1 MYIHNIVDR
10 CKKCWQ
16 KKRYKAFSN
25 KISVENKWICL
36 ISNEKLWFL
45 LEMRYKKILRIL
57 KRRIE
62 SVKDMNKTT
71 KEMISEYITDKTN
84 KFDLV
89 HTDMFTTVSIADALH
104 ISRSITSQYLNE
116 LCEEDEIYKVKSRPV
131 YFFDGV
137 ALEKKFHVS
146 IRNQEFLDM

>member
-1 MYIHNIVDR
+1 
-10 CKKCWQ
+10 
-16 KKRYKAFSN
+16 
-25 KISVENKWICL
+25 
-36 ISNEKLWFL
+36 
-45 LEMRYKKILRIL
+45 MRYKKNLRIL

-116 LCEEDEIYKVKSRPV
+116 LCEEDEIYN
-131 YFFDGV
+131 
-137 ALEKKFHVS
+137 KKFK
-146 IRNQEFLDM
+146 RYRKYTTCYREWN